1 MDFLDTIKK
10 KRTGETLANA
20 EIDFLVRGVCDSSI
34 PDYQLSAFLMA
45 VCFKGMTPEETA
57 YLTNAMAN
65 SGSTLDLS
73 IFGKLSADKHSTGG
87 VGDKTTLIVAP
98 IAAALGCKIA
108 KMSGRALG
116 HTGGTIDKLES
127 IPGYRSE
134 LTPTEFIKQVEDI
147 NIAVVGQ
154 SGSLAPADKALYA
167 LRDVTGT
174 VESAPLIASSVM
186 SKKIAAGSH
195 NIVLDV
201 KVGSGAFMRD
211 IDSARELA
219 VMMTDIGRR
228 CGRNVR
234 AALTDMNKPLGY
246 AIGNV
251 LEVKEAID
259 VLGGRGPDDLRD
271 ICVTLAGMIV
281 GAVRGLPD
289 SEAIELA
296 RETLASGEAYKKF
309 VEWLE
314 RQGGDTRYITAPD
327 MFGRANVIVE
337 VRADSDGYISTMN
350 TEKIGLASTKL
361 GAGRTDK
368 TSKIDPLAGIMLT
381 KKTGD
386 KVSCGDIIAELHTST
401 PELAEQAS
409 EIFKSA
415 INISDQK
422 PATQPLIL
430 EII

>member
-1 MDFLDTIKK
+1 MDFLDIIKK
-10 KRTGETLANA
+10 KRLGKVLTNA
-20 EIDFLVRGVCDSSI
+20 EIDFLVKGTCDLSI

-45 VCFKGMTPEETA
+45 VCFTGMTPDETA

-73 IFGKLSADKHSTGG
+73 MFGKLSADKHSTGG
-87 VGDKTTLIVAP
+87 VGDKTTLIIAP

-116 HTGGTIDKLES
+116 HTGGTVDKLES
-127 IPGYRSE
+127 IPGYRCE
-134 LTPTEFIKQVEDI
+134 LTPDEFIKQVEDI

-154 SGSLAPADKALYA
+154 SGALAPADKALYA

-174 VESAPLIASSVM
+174 VESAPLIASSIM

-201 KVGSGAFMRD
+201 KVGSGAFIHD
-211 IDSARELA
+211 TESARELA

-228 CGRNVR
+228 LGRNVR
-234 AALTDMNKPLGY
+234 AALTDMDKPLGY

-259 VLGGRGPDDLRD
+259 VLGGRGPDDLREV
-271 ICVTLAGMIV
+271 CVTLAGMIV
-281 GAVRGLPD
+281 GAVKGMPD
-289 SEAIELA
+289 ADAIELA
-296 RETLASGEAYKKF
+296 RETLASGAAYKKF
-309 VEWLE
+309 VQWIE
-314 RQGGDTRYITAPD
+314 RQGGDSCYITAPD
-327 MFGRANVIVE
+327 MFGRASVIVE
-337 VRADSDGYISTMN
+337 VKADKDGYIGAMH
-350 TEKIGLASTKL
+350 TENIGLASTKL
-361 GAGRTDK
+361 GAGRADK
-368 TSKIDPLAGIMLT
+368 NSKIDPLAGIMLA

-386 KVSCGDIIAELHTST
+386 HVMRGDIIAELHTST
-401 PELAEQAS
+401 PELAEQAF

-415 INISDQK
+415 ITISDK
-422 PATQPLIL
+422 KTEARPLIL
-430 EII
+430 EIV